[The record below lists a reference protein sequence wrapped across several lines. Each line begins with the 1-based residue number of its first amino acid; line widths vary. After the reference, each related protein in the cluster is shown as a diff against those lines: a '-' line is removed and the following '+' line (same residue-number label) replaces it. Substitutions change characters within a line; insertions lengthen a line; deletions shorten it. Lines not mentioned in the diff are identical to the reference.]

1 VRTLSERKEQILV
14 RISKRKEEQSFVKK
28 KSRDK

>member
-1 VRTLSERKEQILV
+1 MQTISERKEHILV

-28 KSRDK
+28 KSREK

>member
-1 VRTLSERKEQILV
+1 MRALLEKKERILV
-14 RISKRKEEQSFVKK
+14 RISKRKKEQRFMKK